1 MTVTGYNQRL
11 KELQNVEQGSYKDQ
25 IKKYG
30 DEDAC
35 RDSEATQKVIQL
47 LNKDPTILNRFPNLT
62 KLCTHYK
69 NGFCRLATI
78 CEFAHSYPLISAAE
92 LVKKD
97 QSARGKVRIKVPLTP
112 SQRAKIQNQSSDQP
126 AAAAPLSNPVGIY
139 GLEAL
144 RSFAKGNPLPEHMT
158 IDLRGLDTYEI
169 SDVHLRNYSDPVLDV
184 DLDGLDI
191 EEPISQPQKPTEPVV
206 AAVRAPSK
214 KGPPAA
220 NNSAST
226 NRFAL
231 LETDSDSEIE

>member
-1 MTVTGYNQRL
+1 MAVTTDYQRL
-11 KELQNVEQGSYKDQ
+11 KEIQTVELDPYKEQ
-25 IKKYG
+25 RQKYR

-35 RDSEATQKVIQL
+35 RNSETTQRIIQL
-47 LNKDPTILNRFPNLT
+47 LNKEPTILNRFPNLN
-62 KLCTHYK
+62 KFCKYYQK
-69 NGFCRLATI
+69 GFCKFGTI
-78 CEFAHSYPLISAAE
+78 CEFAHSYSLIAAVE
-92 LVKKD
+92 SVKHD
-97 QSARGKVRIKVPLTP
+97 QWAKGKVRIKVPLTP
-112 SQRAKIQNQSSDQP
+112 SQRAKIQNQSSDHP

-158 IDLRGLDTYEI
+158 IDLRGLDTYGI
-169 SDVHLRNYSDPVLDV
+169 SDVRLRNYSDPILDV

-191 EEPISQPQKPTEPVV
+191 EEPISQPHKPTEPVV
-206 AAVRAPSK
+206 AAVQAPSK

-231 LETDSDSEIE
+231 LETDSDSEID